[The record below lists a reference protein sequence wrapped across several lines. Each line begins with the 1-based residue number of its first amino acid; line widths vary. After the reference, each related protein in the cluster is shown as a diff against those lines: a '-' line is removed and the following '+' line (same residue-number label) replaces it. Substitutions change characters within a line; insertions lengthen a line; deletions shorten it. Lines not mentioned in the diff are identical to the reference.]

1 MARGTVKWY
10 NPQKGFGFITPD
22 DGSADVFIHVS
33 AVEVAGY
40 HVLEERQRLE
50 YELLEE
56 RGRHSA
62 ANIRL
67 INAGPE

>member
-10 NPQKGFGFITPD
+10 NPQKGFGFITAD
-22 DGSADVFIHVS
+22 DGSADVFVHVS

-40 HVLEERQRLE
+40 QVLGEGQRLE
-50 YELLEE
+50 YEIVEE
-56 RGRHSA
+56 KGRHSA

-67 INAGPE
+67 IDP